1 MLEKRKDFG
10 VYVALIAVLVM
21 ILALFLPYAAATPA
35 FRQVMETEAD
45 QNVMLGDSDIS
56 MLSTLRVSMVEFIRI
71 YSVLGGSSL
80 AGSCVMMV
88 VGMGLMALL
97 AALAAWKRKPVLAL
111 VLDFLAFIV
120 FVVHNQDYK
129 MRGVIPSAQY
139 RWGLAYYLFFSA
151 AVMLAVGAV
160 WILQEKKREEAEA
173 QAKLREE

>member
-1 MLEKRKDFG
+1 MLEKRRDFG

-21 ILALFLPYAAATPA
+21 IVALFLPYAAATPA
-35 FRQVMETEAD
+35 FRQVMLAEAD
-45 QNVMLGDSDIS
+45 EELMLGESDIS

-71 YSVLGGSSL
+71 YSVLGGKSL
-80 AGSCVMMV
+80 AGSCIMMV
-88 VGMGLMALL
+88 AGIGVLALL
-97 AALAAWKRKPVLAL
+97 AALAAWKRKPVLTL

-139 RWGLAYYLFFSA
+139 RWGLAYYLLFSA

>member
-71 YSVLGGSSL
+71 YSSSL

-88 VGMGLMALL
+88 VGMSLMALL

-111 VLDFLAFIV
+111 VLDFLAFII